1 MIINY
6 NELAKNAGVVQINAM
21 QHECINAFQTVS
33 NVQLLAPTG
42 SGKTLAF
49 LLSTV
54 PGVQKNGTLQL
65 LIISPTRELALQI
78 REVIQSLRSGLKQ
91 VVVYG
96 GHSFREEKASLSE
109 TPEILIATPGRL
121 NDHLR
126 RETVDLS
133 EVRMLVLDE
142 FDKILQMGFEN
153 DLQSIVSMLPASR
166 KTILVSAT
174 TEAQISDYL
183 HFEAPAIIDHLPKG
197 TKKEQRVIEVPWI
210 NQDIQQTALEL
221 ICNLPT
227 DKTIL
232 FCNLRE
238 QVVELTDFLN
248 DHGIPALS
256 YHGGME
262 QDDRERAIF
271 KFSNGSAY
279 YLVASDLGSRGLDID
294 QVAHIIHAY
303 PAQDTASYTHR
314 NGRTSRQDHEGLV
327 FILKDPSRNL
337 PDYIVCNEQFEV
349 LEGEPLPD
357 LPPFK
362 TIYVGGGKKDKINKV
377 DIVGFL
383 CQIGGCEKSDIGKIL
398 VRDRDALVAV
408 NAHVVE
414 DVVPVIREQKIKGK
428 KVKIGF
434 AR

>member
-1 MIINY
+1 MSSNFQ
-6 NELAKNAGVVQINAM
+6 ELAKNAGIVSLNPMQI
-21 QHECINAFQTVS
+21 ESIEAFQAST

-49 LLSTV
+49 LLSTI
-54 PGVQKNGTLQL
+54 PSIQKNGQVQL
-65 LIISPTRELALQI
+65 LVISPTRELALQI
-78 REVIQSLRSGLKQ
+78 REVVQSLRTGLKQ

-126 RETVDLS
+126 RETIDLS
-133 EVRMLVLDE
+133 TVKMLVLDE
-142 FDKILQMGFEN
+142 FDKILQLGFES
-153 DLQSIVSMLPASR
+153 DLKAILEWLPPTR

-174 TEAQISDYL
+174 TDAEIPNYL
-183 HFEAPAIIDHLPKG
+183 NFETPAIVDHLPKG
-197 TKKEQRVIEVPWI
+197 TRKEQRIIEVPWI
-210 NQDIQQTALEL
+210 QNEIPQTALEL
-221 ICNLPT
+221 LCNLPT

-238 QVVELTDFLN
+238 QVVDLADYLN
-248 DHGIPALS
+248 DNGIPALA

-279 YLVASDLGSRGLDID
+279 YLAASDLGSRGLDID
-294 QVAHIIHAY
+294 QVAHIIHAF
-303 PAQDTASYTHR
+303 PAQDPASYIHR

-327 FILKDPSRNL
+327 FILKDPTRNL
-337 PDYIVCNEQFEV
+337 PDYMVCNEKFE
-349 LEGEPLPD
+349 LEEGEPLPD
-357 LPPFK
+357 LPQFK
-362 TIYVGGGKKDKINKV
+362 TIYIGGGKKDKINKV

-414 DVVPVIREQKIKGK
+414 EVVPVIRDQKIKGK

>member
-1 MIINY
+1 MSVQHQD
-6 NELAKNAGVVQINAM
+6 LAKNAGIDRLNLM
-21 QHECINAFQTVS
+21 QEACINSFETS
-33 NVQLLAPTG
+33 TNVQLLAPTG

-49 LLSTV
+49 LLSTI
-54 PGVQKNGTLQL
+54 PFIEKNGTLQL

-78 REVIQSLRSGLKQ
+78 RDVVQSLRSGLKQ

-96 GHSFREEKASLSE
+96 GHSFREERASLSE

-121 NDHLR
+121 NDHIR
-126 RETVDLS
+126 RETTDLS
-133 EVRMLVLDE
+133 NVHMLVLDE
-142 FDKILQMGFEN
+142 FDKILQMGFET
-153 DLQSIVSMLPASR
+153 DLQAIVTQLPSQR

-174 TEAQISDYL
+174 TDAQISDYL
-183 HFEAPAIIDHLPKG
+183 RFDNPSLVDYLPKG
-197 TKKEQRVIEVPWI
+197 QVKEQRIIEISWI
-210 NQDIQQTALEL
+210 NQDIHQTALEL
-221 ICNLPT
+221 LCNLPT

-248 DHGIPALS
+248 DNGIPALS

-271 KFSNGSAY
+271 KFSNGSAF

-294 QVAHIIHAY
+294 QVAHIIHAF
-303 PAQDTASYTHR
+303 PAQDSASYTHR
-314 NGRTSRQDHEGLV
+314 NGRTSRQEHEGLV

-337 PDYIVCNEQFEV
+337 PDYMICNEKFDV

-357 LPPFK
+357 LPQFK
-362 TIYVGGGKKDKINKV
+362 TIYIGGGKKDKINKV

-408 NAHVVE
+408 NAHIVE
-414 DVVPVIREQKIKGK
+414 DIVPVIRDQKIKGK

>member
-1 MIINY
+1 MSEKY
-6 NELAKNAGVVQINAM
+6 QELAKNAGIESLNPMQI
-21 QHECINAFQTVS
+21 ESIEAFQAST

-49 LLSTV
+49 LLSTI
-54 PGVQKNGTLQL
+54 PNIQKNGQVQL
-65 LIISPTRELALQI
+65 LVISPTRELALQI
-78 REVIQSLRSGLKQ
+78 REVVQSLRTGLKQ

-126 RETVDLS
+126 RETIDLS
-133 EVRMLVLDE
+133 TVKMLVLDE
-142 FDKILQMGFEN
+142 FDKILQLGFES
-153 DLQSIVSMLPASR
+153 DLKAILEWLPSTR

-174 TEAQISDYL
+174 TDAEIPNYL
-183 HFEAPAIIDHLPKG
+183 SFEAPTIVDHLPKG
-197 TKKEQRVIEVPWI
+197 TRKEQRIIEVPWI
-210 NQDIQQTALEL
+210 QNEIPQTALEL
-221 ICNLPT
+221 LCNLPT

-238 QVVELTDFLN
+238 QVVDLADYLN
-248 DHGIPALS
+248 DNGIPALA

-271 KFSNGSAY
+271 KFSNGSAF

-303 PAQDTASYTHR
+303 PAQDPASYTHR

-327 FILKDPSRNL
+327 FILKDPTRNL
-337 PDYIVCNEQFEV
+337 PDYMLCNEKFE
-349 LEGEPLPD
+349 LEEGEPLPD
-357 LPPFK
+357 LPQFK
-362 TIYVGGGKKDKINKV
+362 TIYIGGGKKDKINKV

-414 DVVPVIREQKIKGK
+414 DIVPVIRDQKIKGK

>member
-1 MIINY
+1 
-6 NELAKNAGVVQINAM
+6 
-21 QHECINAFQTVS
+21 
-33 NVQLLAPTG
+33 
-42 SGKTLAF
+42 
-49 LLSTV
+49 
-54 PGVQKNGTLQL
+54 
-65 LIISPTRELALQI
+65 
-78 REVIQSLRSGLKQ
+78 
-91 VVVYG
+91 
-96 GHSFREEKASLSE
+96 
-109 TPEILIATPGRL
+109 
-121 NDHLR
+121 
-126 RETVDLS
+126 
-133 EVRMLVLDE
+133 MLVLDE
-142 FDKILQMGFEN
+142 FDKILQLGFES
-153 DLQSIVSMLPASR
+153 DLKAILDWLPSTR

-174 TEAQISDYL
+174 TDAEIPNYL
-183 HFEAPAIIDHLPKG
+183 NFEVPTFVDHLPKG
-197 TKKEQRVIEVPWI
+197 TRKEQRIIEVPWI
-210 NQDIQQTALEL
+210 QNEIPQTALEL
-221 ICNLPT
+221 LCNLPT

-238 QVVELTDFLN
+238 QVVDLADYLN
-248 DHGIPALS
+248 DNGIPALA

-303 PAQDTASYTHR
+303 PAQDPASYTHR

-327 FILKDPSRNL
+327 FILKDPTRNL
-337 PDYIVCNEQFEV
+337 PDYMVCNEKFE
-349 LEGEPLPD
+349 LEEGEPLPD
-357 LPPFK
+357 LPQFK
-362 TIYVGGGKKDKINKV
+362 TIYIGGGKKDKINKV

-408 NAHVVE
+408 NAHVIE
-414 DVVPVIREQKIKGK
+414 DIVPVIRDQKIKGK